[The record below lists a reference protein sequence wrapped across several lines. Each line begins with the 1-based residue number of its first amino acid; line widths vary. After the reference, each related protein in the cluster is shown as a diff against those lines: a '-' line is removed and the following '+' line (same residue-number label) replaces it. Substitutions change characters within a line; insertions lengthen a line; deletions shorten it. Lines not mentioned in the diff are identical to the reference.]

1 MEIGQGYRWNVPV
14 VTYAFDQSI
23 IDYFG
28 SNGVAAVEQA
38 IAILNE
44 LPPASQI
51 ALTNFPEQG
60 IRDNYLAES
69 GRYYDLKSATLA
81 LLLDQM
87 GLGAPTRNV
96 FDLRRFDPIFL
107 THGDQASW
115 PAGTIPELIIE
126 RNFDPEMLAA
136 NQSVNGVLYTGEV
149 RPAGSGWDVIE
160 FVVDPLEPAFT
171 SIADL
176 LTMARPGLFGP
187 GLTRDDVGGLRY
199 LFSTNTV
206 NFETLLS
213 DVHGRGTNAGN
224 FVGLALRPGVEK
236 VTFVPQQYDSVSG
249 QSVPITNQFTDTF
262 ITNNTKMHQLLE
274 RVITQPDFLFS
285 LGDSGAEFG
294 YTTSG
299 TSNWWNSA
307 VVAGTTNQLGPGVI
321 RPPVK
326 IAFDKRGPNVE
337 SADGFLAFVNV
348 DEIRW
353 GSFDGSPNPL
363 TAYPEGANFNGA
375 DHLSIHFRLTS
386 VGAGAASQLNWQAPV
401 ALGGSAL
408 LQTATNLTDWVSVA
422 TVTNYGGAVV
432 WTHLRSGSQGYFRV
446 VPR

>member
-1 MEIGQGYRWNVPV
+1 MDIGEGYRWNVPV
-14 VTYAFDQSI
+14 VTYAFDQSF

-44 LPPASQI
+44 LPPASEI
-51 ALTNFPEQG
+51 TLTNFPEQTL
-60 IRDNYLAES
+60 RVNFQAQEQQL
-69 GRYYDLKSATLA
+69 YDLKSATLA

-107 THGDQASW
+107 TQGGQWPW

-136 NQSVNGVLYTGEV
+136 TQSVNGVVYTGDV
-149 RPAGSGWDVIE
+149 RPTGSGWDVNE
-160 FVVDPLEPAFT
+160 FVGDLQGPNFT

-176 LTMARPGLFGP
+176 LTMQPAGRFGP

-199 LFSTNTV
+199 LLSTNII

-213 DVHGRGTNAGN
+213 DVHGRGTNSGN

-249 QSVPITNQFTDTF
+249 ESVPITNQFTDTF

-285 LGDSGAEFG
+285 LGDSGAELG

-326 IAFDKRGPNVE
+326 IAFDKRGPNVG
-337 SADGFLAFVNV
+337 SVDGFLGFVNV

-353 GSFDGSPNPL
+353 ASFDGSANSP
-363 TAYPEGANFNGA
+363 TAYPESANFNGA

-386 VGAGAASQLNWQAPV
+386 VGSDAASQLNWQAPV

-446 VPR
+446 VPQ